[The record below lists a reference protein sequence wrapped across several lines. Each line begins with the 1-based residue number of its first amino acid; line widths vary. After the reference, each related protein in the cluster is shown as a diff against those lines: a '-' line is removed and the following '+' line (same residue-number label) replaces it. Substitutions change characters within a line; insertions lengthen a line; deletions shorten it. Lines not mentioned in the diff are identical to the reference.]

1 MYLILRKLIQTY
13 NDNNINNNMKYN
25 YIKIIKSN
33 KIIIYNLLF
42 NSNKLKYSFNIIN
55 NILIINNKDLD
66 NVIKILDKSYYT
78 QTTYKLIK

>member
-1 MYLILRKLIQTY
+1 
-13 NDNNINNNMKYN
+13 MKYN
-25 YIKIIKSN
+25 QIKIIKSN

-66 NVIKILDKSYYT
+66 NVIKILNQSYYT
-78 QTTYKLIK
+78 QSTYKLIK

>member
-1 MYLILRKLIQTY
+1 
-13 NDNNINNNMKYN
+13 MKYN

-55 NILIINNKDLD
+55 NILIINNNDLE

-78 QTTYKLIK
+78 QSTYKLIK

>member
-1 MYLILRKLIQTY
+1 
-13 NDNNINNNMKYN
+13 MKYN
-25 YIKIIKSN
+25 QIKIQSTN

>member
-1 MYLILRKLIQTY
+1 
-13 NDNNINNNMKYN
+13 MKYN

-55 NILIINNKDLD
+55 NILIINNNDLE
-66 NVIKILDKSYYT
+66 NVLKILDKSYYT
-78 QTTYKLIK
+78 QSTYKLIK

>member
-1 MYLILRKLIQTY
+1 
-13 NDNNINNNMKYN
+13 MKYN

-42 NSNKLKYSFNIIN
+42 NSNKLNYSFNIIN

-66 NVIKILDKSYYT
+66 NVIKILNKSYYT

>member
-1 MYLILRKLIQTY
+1 
-13 NDNNINNNMKYN
+13 MKYN
-25 YIKIIKSN
+25 KIKIIKSN

-55 NILIINNKDLD
+55 NILIINNNDLE

-78 QTTYKLIK
+78 QSTYKLIK

>member
-1 MYLILRKLIQTY
+1 
-13 NDNNINNNMKYN
+13 MKYN

-55 NILIINNKDLD
+55 NILIINNNDLE

-78 QTTYKLIK
+78 QSTYKLI

>member
-1 MYLILRKLIQTY
+1 
-13 NDNNINNNMKYN
+13 MKYN

-33 KIIIYNLLF
+33 KKIIYNLLF

>member
-1 MYLILRKLIQTY
+1 
-13 NDNNINNNMKYN
+13 MKYN

-55 NILIINNKDLD
+55 NILIINNNDLD
-66 NVIKILDKSYYT
+66 TVIKILNKSYYT
-78 QTTYKLIK
+78 QSTYKLIK

>member
-1 MYLILRKLIQTY
+1 
-13 NDNNINNNMKYN
+13 MKYN

-33 KIIIYNLLF
+33 KKIIYNLLF
-42 NSNKLKYSFNIIN
+42 NSNKLNYSFNIIN

>member
-1 MYLILRKLIQTY
+1 
-13 NDNNINNNMKYN
+13 MKYN

>member
-1 MYLILRKLIQTY
+1 
-13 NDNNINNNMKYN
+13 MKYN

-66 NVIKILDKSYYT
+66 NVIRILNKSYYT